1 MKNISFENALSF
13 YTISVSFTKIFGY
26 GLPRTLLLSGFCSTL
41 LQWCIININS
51 ILVSDKYT
59 VHLYLTKTDS
69 LYIKRKML
77 TIMCFSFLVFIFRVT
92 YGTLFELVEIT
103 LLRCH

>member
-1 MKNISFENALSF
+1 MENISFENATMSF

-51 ILVSDKYT
+51 ILVSNKYT

-77 TIMCFSFLVFIFRVT
+77 TQCSLLFSLR
-92 YGTLFELVEIT
+92 YSGSHMARTLHKF
-103 LLRCH
+103 